1 MPKIIVKIKHVKGK
15 SSSGG
20 LVNYI
25 ANRDGVDKSVNLK
38 MFPGKATKK
47 QTEYI
52 EEMIKK
58 CPDAKNS
65 FEYMDYIDSPTF
77 KNASELISIVSENNP
92 QIFENRE
99 TYLNYIAT
107 RPGVEKKNVHGLFGM
122 ENDIDLKAVRDEVS
136 EYSGTIWT
144 PIISLTGEDAA
155 RLGYDNAAAWQAL
168 IRAKQSELADIF
180 GIPVSQFNWYGAF
193 HNTGTHPHVHMIVYS
208 ADARSRY
215 ITESDIEKV
224 KSLFAKEIF
233 KDDMYE
239 IYSKK
244 TKMRD
249 RISDEVK
256 LDLKDITSKIKE
268 NNYADSELCQM
279 LFDFS
284 RKLEGVKG
292 KKVYGYLPKELKNDV
307 DKIVIVMSRDENIK
321 ELYERWC
328 EIQKELYG
336 IYKDYD
342 VDFPPLWNNKEFK
355 KIKNAVVKEAEK
367 LINDRNFYDEDE
379 IENEVLTENHENDTK
394 DENENAE
401 HGELA
406 LSAMNLMYRLARLI
420 EGDADK
426 KIDGFNKTIVDSK
439 EQIEEM
445 KKKQRLGIK
454 MG

>member
-1 MPKIIVKIKHVKGK
+1 M
-15 SSSGG
+15 
-20 LVNYI
+20 
-25 ANRDGVDKSVNLK
+25 
-38 MFPGKATKK
+38 
-47 QTEYI
+47 
-52 EEMIKK
+52 
-58 CPDAKNS
+58 
-65 FEYMDYIDSPTF
+65 
-77 KNASELISIVSENNP
+77 
-92 QIFENRE
+92 
-99 TYLNYIAT
+99 
-107 RPGVEKKNVHGLFGM
+107 
-122 ENDIDLKAVRDEVS
+122 
-136 EYSGTIWT
+136 
-144 PIISLTGEDAA
+144 
-155 RLGYDNAAAWQAL
+155 
-168 IRAKQSELADIF
+168 
-180 GIPVSQFNWYGAF
+180 SQFNWYGAF

-292 KKVYGYLPKELKNDV
+292 KKVYGYLPKDMKNDV

-379 IENEVLTENHENDTK
+379 IENEVLTKNHENDTK

-439 EQIEEM
+439 EQIEDM